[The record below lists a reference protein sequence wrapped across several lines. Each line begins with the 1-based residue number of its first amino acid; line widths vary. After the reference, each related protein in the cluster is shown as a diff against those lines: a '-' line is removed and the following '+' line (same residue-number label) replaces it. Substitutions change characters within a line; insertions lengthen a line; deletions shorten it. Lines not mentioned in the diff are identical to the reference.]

1 MIKLVVL
8 QRSYRTLIIYI
19 AKFQLISKQIPTVLT
34 VKKNNVDIANIL
46 RLSDETDVLPS
57 LYLG

>member
-8 QRSYRTLIIYI
+8 QRSYRILIIYV

-46 RLSDETDVLPS
+46 RLSDETDVLLS